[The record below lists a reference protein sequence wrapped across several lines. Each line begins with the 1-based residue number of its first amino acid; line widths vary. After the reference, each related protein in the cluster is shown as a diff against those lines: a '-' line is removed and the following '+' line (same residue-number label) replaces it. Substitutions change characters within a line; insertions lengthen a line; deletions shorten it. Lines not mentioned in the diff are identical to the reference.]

1 MSLEDITSQIRGK
14 ARDMDAGGKTV
25 RIDLKGEGVIFI
37 DGTTSPP
44 TISNDDNDDADV
56 TLIIS
61 EEDFEGLMDGSL
73 NPQMAFMTGKLKID
87 GDMGLALKLG
97 DLFS

>member
-1 MSLEDITSQIRGK
+1 MSLEDITTEIRDK
-14 ARDMDAGGKTV
+14 AGSMEATGKTV
-25 RIDLKGEGVIFI
+25 KIDLQGEGTIYI
-37 DGTTSPP
+37 DGSTTPP
-44 TISNDDNDDADV
+44 TVSNDDNEADV

-61 EEDFEGLMDGSL
+61 EENFEGLIDGSL
-73 NPQMAFMTGKLKID
+73 NPQMAFMMGKLKID

>member
-1 MSLEDITSQIRGK
+1 MSLEDITAEIRTK
-14 ARDMDAGGKTV
+14 AGSMDAGGKKIK
-25 RIDLKGEGVIFI
+25 IDLQGEGTIFI
-37 DGTTSPP
+37 DGSTTPP
-44 TISNDDNDDADV
+44 TVSNDDDEADV

-61 EEDFEGLMDGSL
+61 EENFEGLMDGSL
-73 NPQMAFMTGKLKID
+73 NPQMAFMMGKLKID

>member
-1 MSLEDITSQIRGK
+1 MSLEDITTEIRDK
-14 ARDMDAGGKTV
+14 AASMDANGKKV
-25 RIDLKGEGVIFI
+25 KIDLKGDGTIFI
-37 DGTTSPP
+37 DGSTTPP
-44 TISNDDNDDADV
+44 TVSNDDNEADV

-61 EEDFEGLMDGSL
+61 EENFEGLMDGSL
-73 NPQMAFMTGKLKID
+73 NPQMAFMMGKLKID

>member
-1 MSLEDITSQIRGK
+1 MSLESITAEISDK
-14 ARDMDAGGKTV
+14 AQSMDANGKTV
-25 RIDLKGEGVIFI
+25 KIDFQGDGTIFI
-37 DGTTSPP
+37 DGATTPP
-44 TISNDDNDDADV
+44 TVSNDDNEADV

-61 EEDFEGLMDGSL
+61 EENFEGLMDGSL
-73 NPQMAFMTGKLKID
+73 NPQMAFMMGKLKID

>member
-1 MSLEDITSQIRGK
+1 MSLQDITAEIRDK
-14 ARDMDAGGKTV
+14 ADSMDANGKTV
-25 RIDLKGEGVIFI
+25 KIDLQGDGTIFI
-37 DGTTSPP
+37 DGTTNPP
-44 TISNDDNDDADV
+44 TVSNDDNEADV

-61 EEDFEGLMDGSL
+61 EDNFEGLIDGSL
-73 NPQMAFMTGKLKID
+73 NPQMAFMMGKLKID

>member
-1 MSLEDITSQIRGK
+1 MSLEDITTEIRAK
-14 ARDMDAGGKTV
+14 AVSMDADGKMV
-25 RIDLKGEGVIFI
+25 KIDLQGEGIILI
-37 DGTTSPP
+37 DGTTTPP
-44 TISNDDNDDADV
+44 TVSNDDKEADV

-61 EEDFEGLMDGSL
+61 EENFEGLLDGSL
-73 NPQMAFMTGKLKID
+73 NPQMAFMMGKLKID

>member
-1 MSLEDITSQIRGK
+1 MSLEDMTTEIRTK
-14 ARDMDAGGKTV
+14 AQSMDANGKKIK
-25 RIDLKGEGVIFI
+25 IDLKGDGIIFI
-37 DGTTSPP
+37 DGSTTPP
-44 TISNDDNDDADV
+44 TISNDDNDADV

-61 EEDFEGLMDGSL
+61 EENFEGLMDGSL
-73 NPQMAFMTGKLKID
+73 NPQMAFMMGKLKID

>member
-1 MSLEDITSQIRGK
+1 MSLEDITTEIRNK
-14 ARDMDAGGKTV
+14 AGDMDANGKTIK
-25 RIDLKGEGVIFI
+25 IDLQGDGIIFI
-37 DGTTSPP
+37 DGSTTPP
-44 TISNDDNDDADV
+44 TVSNDDNEADV

-61 EEDFEGLMDGSL
+61 EENFEGLMDGSL
-73 NPQMAFMTGKLKID
+73 NPQMAFMMGKLKID

>member
-1 MSLEDITSQIRGK
+1 MSLEDITTEIRDK
-14 ARDMDAGGKTV
+14 AQSMDAGGKKIK
-25 RIDLKGEGVIFI
+25 IDLQGDGTIFI
-37 DGTTSPP
+37 DGSTTPP
-44 TISNDDNDDADV
+44 TVSNDDNEADV

-61 EEDFEGLMDGSL
+61 EENFEGLMDGSL
-73 NPQMAFMTGKLKID
+73 NPQMAFMMGKLKID

>member
-1 MSLEDITSQIRGK
+1 MSLDSITAEIRDK
-14 ARDMDAGGKTV
+14 AQSMDANGKTIK
-25 RIDLKGEGVIFI
+25 IDFQGDGTIFI
-37 DGTTSPP
+37 DGANTPP
-44 TISNDDNDDADV
+44 TVSNDDNDADV

-61 EEDFEGLMDGSL
+61 EENFEGLMDGSL
-73 NPQMAFMTGKLKID
+73 NPQMAFMMGKLKID

>member
-1 MSLEDITSQIRGK
+1 MSLEDITTEIRSKTQSMEANGK
-14 ARDMDAGGKTV
+14 KIK
-25 RIDLKGEGVIFI
+25 IDLKGDGVVFI
-37 DGTTSPP
+37 DASTNPP
-44 TISNDDNDDADV
+44 TVSNDDNDADV

-73 NPQMAFMTGKLKID
+73 NPQMAFMMGKLKID

-97 DLFS
+97 DLFD